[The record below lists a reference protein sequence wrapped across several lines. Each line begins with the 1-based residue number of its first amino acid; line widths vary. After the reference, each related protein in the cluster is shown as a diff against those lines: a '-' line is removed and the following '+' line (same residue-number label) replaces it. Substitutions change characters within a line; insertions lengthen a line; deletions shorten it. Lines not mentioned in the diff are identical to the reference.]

1 MTGAVNGLPARIVLL
16 VPDRF
21 HRSHDRC
28 AQGQR
33 GETIHSMAAD
43 VCTLGTDH
51 SVMGRMV
58 TQGERSGDETQPGKS
73 AGLGSRS
80 AGRQRIAPQTA
91 RNPGWLRLGRAG
103 RRQVPAALVGWEG
116 DYYSNCPLDQ
126 RWLTFAG
133 INYEDFRSFVATGAT
148 DEQIAE
154 WIGAHVTTRPL
165 SEIERWNTRE
175 GAVMIS

>member
-1 MTGAVNGLPARIVLL
+1 MKPNLEKVQALARDLRDDKESPRKPRETLAGYALAARAVDKCR
-16 VPDRF
+16 
-21 HRSHDRC
+21 
-28 AQGQR
+28 
-33 GETIHSMAAD
+33 
-43 VCTLGTDH
+43 
-51 SVMGRMV
+51 
-58 TQGERSGDETQPGKS
+58 
-73 AGLGSRS
+73 
-80 AGRQRIAPQTA
+80 
-91 RNPGWLRLGRAG
+91 
-103 RRQVPAALVGWEG
+103 AALVGWEG